1 MHREGFISW
10 VKLIEHRV
18 SFYQGCSQLLA
29 YQNNNNK
36 ILGLYRL
43 SLPNFNLQVKVNY
56 HNLQFLERKPPDF
69 KPVAVRKSEVIHP
82 SVWAVTTQK

>member
-10 VKLIEHRV
+10 LKLIEHRM
-18 SFYQGCSQLLA
+18 SFYQGCSQLPA

-56 HNLQFLERKPPDF
+56 HNLQFLERKTLHHLISSQS
-69 KPVAVRKSEVIHP
+69 RLGSQKSYTLRSGP
-82 SVWAVTTQK
+82 